1 MNLNAIGSR
10 GALAPMVQDELDR
23 TTTMLAA
30 RFPDCGRDEI
40 ASVVTRTYLRLAAG
54 ARITTHLI
62 PLTLNI
68 SRRILALRTAVAGST
83 DLDALPRRQTLNTAP
98 AARWI
103 PSAVELRRDGFDDHA
118 AVRPDP
124 ESPGESPGD
133 FAELGRGDPG
143 SARHAL
149 NPGRRSRVHRPVVP
163 QQNSPSPATSR

>member
-23 TTTMLAA
+23 TTTMLAV

-83 DLDALPRRQTLNTAP
+83 DVDGLSRRQALNTAP
-98 AARWI
+98 ALKLDRGRA
-103 PSAVELRRDGFDDHA
+103 PVGSAVTS
-118 AVRPDP
+118 AVRP
-124 ESPGESPGD
+124 
-133 FAELGRGDPG
+133 LMI
-143 SARHAL
+143 ARC
-149 NPGRRSRVHRPVVP
+149 SR
-163 QQNSPSPATSR
+163 

>member
-40 ASVVTRTYLRLAAG
+40 SSVVTRTYLRLAAG

-103 PSAVELRRDGFDDHA
+103 PSAVELRRGGFDDHA

-124 ESPGESPGD
+124 ESPGD